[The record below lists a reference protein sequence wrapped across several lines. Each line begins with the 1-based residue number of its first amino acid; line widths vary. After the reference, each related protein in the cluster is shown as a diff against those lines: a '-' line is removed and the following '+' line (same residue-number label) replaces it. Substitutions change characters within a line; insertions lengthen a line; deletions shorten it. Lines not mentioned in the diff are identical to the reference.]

1 MRRLLLPL
9 ALLSACILAPSEG
22 VSGQEPSP
30 IAEYRQGLM
39 SALASHTGG
48 LRAILG
54 GDVAEPDHV
63 VLHARAVGDLG
74 EMLQGVWPVG
84 SGGEGTRALPEIWTD
99 QDDFE
104 ERLAALRDAT
114 ARLRQVAEAGD
125 REGVGSAMQE
135 LGQTCRGCH
144 TTYRSRAN

>member
-1 MRRLLLPL
+1 MRSLQLRIALVSAAVL
-9 ALLSACILAPSEG
+9 AS
-22 VSGQEPSP
+22 SGGLFAQEPSP

-48 LRAILG
+48 IRAILG

-63 VLHARAVGDLG
+63 LLHARAVGDLG
-74 EMLQGVWPVG
+74 VMLQGVWPVG
-84 SGGEGTRALPEIWTD
+84 SGGEGTRAMPEIWAERE
-99 QDDFE
+99 DFG
-104 ERLAALRDAT
+104 ERLGSLRSAT
-114 ARLRQVAEAGD
+114 ARLREAAEVGD
-125 REGVGSAMQE
+125 MEGIGGAMQE